1 MMKEKFGL
9 ISEMKGERISLSLS
23 LSLSLS
29 EGQDNHMRISFKIP
43 PMVSKFKDEEV

>member
-9 ISEMKGERISLSLS
+9 ISEMKGDRISLS

>member
-23 LSLSLS
+23 LSQLGSRQS
-29 EGQDNHMRISFKIP
+29 YENIIQDP

>member
-9 ISEMKGERISLSLS
+9 ISEMKGERITLSLS
-23 LSLSLS
+23 LSLSQLGS
-29 EGQDNHMRISFKIP
+29 RQSYENIIQDP